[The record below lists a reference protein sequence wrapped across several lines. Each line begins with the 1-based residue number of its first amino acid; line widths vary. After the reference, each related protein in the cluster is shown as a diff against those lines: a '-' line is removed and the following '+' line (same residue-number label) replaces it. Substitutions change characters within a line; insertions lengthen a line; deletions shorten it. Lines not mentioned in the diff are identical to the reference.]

1 MIAQQAMSGPRD
13 VDVARVA
20 DPNLHD
26 PEYGHHARRQ
36 HEPDDEKPPDR
47 LDQVSSSQRR

>member
-1 MIAQQAMSGPRD
+1 MIAQAMSTAHATSTYRG
-13 VDVARVA
+13 VA